1 MRNEEQIPKQ
11 WKKKLAFKI
20 GQGFLTSLNV
30 YLSNE

>member
-20 GQGFLTSLNV
+20 GQGFLNFLRP
-30 YLSNE
+30 LSVE